1 MKLKEQYKNL
11 KITITH
17 PKYGELVFDSNIN
30 NEGEYPF
37 FYENGFSHLFEIIKP
52 IPYKGVTNQ
61 KKK

>member
-1 MKLKEQYKNL
+1 MKLKLLNQYQGQRITIG
-11 KITITH
+11 KIT
-17 PKYGELVFDSNIN
+17 FDDQIN
-30 NEGEYPF
+30 NAAEYPF